1 MKLEGWNVE
10 KGFLRGSIDFVFEHD
25 GKIYLIDWKSNLLT
39 GYNPE
44 SLEKEVMEHYL
55 LQLQIY
61 TLAISY
67 WFKLDGREKY
77 ENRFGGV
84 FYIFLRGMPTT
95 KVHILRARDGMTCLI
110 MKNVLVWKIIE

>member
-1 MKLEGWNVE
+1 
-10 KGFLRGSIDFVFEHD
+10 VFEHD

-84 FYIFLRGMPTT
+84 FYIFLRGMPNNEGAYFTRPGWNDLLDYE
-95 KVHILRARDGMTCLI
+95 KRLSLE
-110 MKNVLVWKIIE
+110 NY